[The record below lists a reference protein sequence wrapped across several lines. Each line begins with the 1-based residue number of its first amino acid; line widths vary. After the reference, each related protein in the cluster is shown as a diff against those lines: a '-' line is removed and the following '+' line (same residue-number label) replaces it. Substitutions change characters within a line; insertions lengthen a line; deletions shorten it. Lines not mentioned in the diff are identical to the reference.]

1 MPGIKLYEKEKKM
14 KNLVILLF
22 LFGSFA
28 ANGQNLKGYV
38 FTQKDNAPAQF
49 ASVGLLA
56 LPDSNMVSG
65 AITLTDGAYSFEKV
79 KPGKYVVKVTYM
91 GHKTESKEVEINPG
105 KEEIVTESIYLLE
118 TETTLNEATVIGEK
132 LKGKELVDRTVYSVP
147 AVVAQT
153 STNGYEILKKVP
165 QVNVDFQN
173 NVTLNG
179 SSNFIIQVDGRQRDK
194 EFLAKLL
201 PTDIESVEIISNPSG
216 RYEGNIDGVINI
228 ILKKEAR
235 YGMNGNVSLA
245 LKPFKKTTTALSGSI
260 DYAMGK
266 ITFYTTGYIFS
277 QNLFINNSVKSNFSL
292 LDSTT
297 HLVGNGKI
305 GVMVGSVNSGFDYY
319 MNEKNN
325 LSFNV
330 SIKPINQ
337 DIDLNSESLLYKFDN
352 PQNRLLSTTGEYLKS
367 NEATYSLFYKK
378 TFGKAVREFTAEGI
392 YYHFKSDQDNRFTN
406 TRYLYNSDLPLN
418 VIRRL
423 EDNLNYRDYT
433 SLKLDYVH
441 PVGMNTKIETGY
453 QFYYQQLSYELKID
467 DSQEGNLF
475 EYQEYRHS
483 AYAGI
488 TFNLKKIGFQ
498 ANLRVENSNIL
509 TDSVSDPTYTCLLP
523 SMNLQYKFSASQNL
537 KLTYNR
543 RINRPG
549 IYDMNPYWKIGQ
561 DYSITTGNP
570 DLRPDYRDR
579 IQLTFTKNFGSN
591 YFSPSIYYEYLSDKV
606 GQEINTVVS
615 PIDGSV
621 TTFTKPYNLLN
632 GYEYGGGINAM
643 LWFVNINAR
652 VYKGHFD
659 EYNNIPERD
668 YFSYS
673 INSYAFAHLDKNK
686 KATAFAFISYNGVR
700 VDAQTKTYS
709 APFYG
714 FGAQKQMKNHSGG
727 IFFLLPFSTDI
738 KLSRAETEAPA
749 ITSQNIIGFDVS
761 YYIQFSYSYKF
772 NKGKNVKKLDRKIEI
787 ESDSKS
793 QGIGK

>member
-1 MPGIKLYEKEKKM
+1 MKKNKKM

-38 FTQKDNAPAQF
+38 FTQKDNTPAQF

-79 KPGKYVVKVTYM
+79 KPGNYVVKVTYL
-91 GHKTESKEVEINPG
+91 GHRTEIKEVVINQG
-105 KEEIVTESIYLLE
+105 KEDIEAESIYLVE

-201 PTDIESVEIISNPSG
+201 PTDIESIEIISNPSG

-235 YGMNGNVSLA
+235 FGMNGNVSLA
-245 LKPFKKTTTALSGSI
+245 LKPFKKTTTALSGSL

-266 ITFYTTGYIFS
+266 ITFYTTGYVFS

-292 LDSTT
+292 LDSATR
-297 HLVGNGKI
+297 LVGNGKI
-305 GVMVGSVNSGFDYY
+305 GIIVGSVNTGFDYY

-325 LSFNV
+325 LSFNI

-337 DIDLNSESLLYKFDN
+337 DIDLNSESLLYKSETPLN
-352 PQNRLLSTTGEYLKS
+352 KILSTTGEYLSS

-378 TFGKAVREFTAEGI
+378 TFGKAVQEFTAEGI
-392 YYHFKSDQDNRFTN
+392 YYHFKSDQNNKFTN
-406 TRYLYNSDLPLN
+406 TRYLYNSELPLN
-418 VIRRL
+418 VINRL
-423 EDNLNYRDYT
+423 EDNLNFRDYT

-441 PVGMNTKIETGY
+441 PVGMNAKIETGY
-453 QFYYQQLSYELKID
+453 QFYYQQLSYDLKID

-475 EYQEYRHS
+475 EYEEYRHS

-498 ANLRVENSNIL
+498 ANLRIENSNIL
-509 TDSVSDPTYTCLLP
+509 ADSVSDPTYTCLLP

-549 IYDMNPYWKIGQ
+549 IYEMNPYWRIGQ
-561 DYSITTGNP
+561 DYSVTTGNP

-591 YFSPSIYYEYLSDKV
+591 YFSPSIYYEYLSDKI
-606 GQEINTVVS
+606 GQEYMTVVS

-621 TTFTKPYNLLN
+621 TTFSKPYNLLN

-714 FGAQKQMKNHSGG
+714 FGAQKQMKNHSAGV
-727 IFFLLPFSTDI
+727 FFLLPFSTDI